1 MRTTTPS
8 RKRAILPPAVQRR
21 LDAIQHFLPHLTLP
35 QQRTLALW
43 CFGIQRA
50 RSHSLTLVSLL
61 LAPLCKCHA
70 NAMRKRLKT
79 WYAQTRNA
87 KRRLNVHSCFAG
99 LLRWMTT
106 DWSAPN
112 LLLALDTT
120 TLRNRWIILTVS
132 VLYKKRA
139 IPVAWRVLA
148 WDKQAWNPIWK
159 QLLSALAPAFP
170 PRVRVLVFADRGL
183 YSPELFEYI
192 RQLGAHPAM
201 RVNGDGG
208 VLVEGSTEWQMLQEL
223 VPSPD
228 THWNGRCR
236 VFKTNSL
243 DCTVLALWAVG
254 MREAWIVLTDLPPCE
269 ASAVWYRY
277 RSWIEQGYRDLKR
290 LGGVVSSDA
299 GSGCRAF
306 RACVVSVG
314 GGDFVG
320 AVVRDGRGVG
330 ASCVGCAVVAEA
342 LCGECVSS
350 GLVVGVVGDVGVC
363 GGVVLRLVS

>member
-1 MRTTTPS
+1 
-8 RKRAILPPAVQRR
+8 
-21 LDAIQHFLPHLTLP
+21 
-35 QQRTLALW
+35 
-43 CFGIQRA
+43 
-50 RSHSLTLVSLL
+50 
-61 LAPLCKCHA
+61 
-70 NAMRKRLKT
+70 
-79 WYAQTRNA
+79 
-87 KRRLNVHSCFAG
+87 
-99 LLRWMTT
+99 MTT

-170 PRVRVLVFADRGL
+170 PG
-183 YSPELFEYI
+183 
-192 RQLGAHPAM
+192 M
-201 RVNGDGG
+201 R
-208 VLVEGSTEWQMLQEL
+208 VLVEGSTEWQVLQAL
-223 VPSPD
+223 APCPD

-290 LGGVVSSDA
+290 LGGACHRTLVRDA
-299 GSGCRAF
+299 ARLERVWLALAVATLWVLWYGTDEASAHRVWGALWSRK
-306 RACVVSVG
+306 RCVVSVFRRG
-314 GGDFVG
+314 WLLVWLEMLACVEGLCCGWFPDPLEPVEDGGDRV
-320 AVVRDGRGVG
+320 
-330 ASCVGCAVVAEA
+330 
-342 LCGECVSS
+342 
-350 GLVVGVVGDVGVC
+350 
-363 GGVVLRLVS
+363 